1 MQYKYQKKVVLR
13 IKNKNLKLC
22 IGNRVKSHR
31 VKIPNHAKSG
41 LQKINHFT
49 NMNYLHKC
57 KLLKCIQ
64 DLL

>member
-31 VKIPNHAKSG
+31 VKIPKPLNNHAKSG
-41 LQKINHFT
+41 FQK
-49 NMNYLHKC
+49 Y
-57 KLLKCIQ
+57 
-64 DLL
+64 